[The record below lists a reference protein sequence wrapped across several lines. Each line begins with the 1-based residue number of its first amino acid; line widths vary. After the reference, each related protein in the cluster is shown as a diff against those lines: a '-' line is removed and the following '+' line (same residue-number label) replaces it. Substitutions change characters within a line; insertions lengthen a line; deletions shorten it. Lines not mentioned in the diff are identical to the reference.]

1 MMERCNGLRKGREGR
16 GKTGVERMVIE
27 KEGESFYLYSTL
39 VSVPDL
45 KPKWSG
51 NETTH
56 TLIKAT
62 FYIHI

>member
-1 MMERCNGLRKGREGR
+1 
-16 GKTGVERMVIE
+16 MVIE
-27 KEGESFYLYSTL
+27 KEGESFYLYGTL

-56 TLIKAT
+56 TLIKAIYMYNT
-62 FYIHI
+62 FKFHLPEHPKVE